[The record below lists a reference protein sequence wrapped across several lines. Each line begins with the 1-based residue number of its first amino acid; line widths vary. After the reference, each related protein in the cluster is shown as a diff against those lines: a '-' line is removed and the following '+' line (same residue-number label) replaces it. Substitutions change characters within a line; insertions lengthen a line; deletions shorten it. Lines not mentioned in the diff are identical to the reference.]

1 MKKPTKSSSN
11 SIKKPQKASAD
22 KKSFAGPTFLITAI
36 TVVALG
42 CIIYSNSFDCSF
54 HLDDN
59 PCILM
64 NSTIRNLSDVQ
75 ALWEMNSSRFFGNLS
90 IAVNYHYGRYE
101 VYGYHL
107 FNLSVHLLN
116 ACLIFL
122 LTIQLFKTPVMR
134 NHSLASHSRSFA
146 FFMALLF
153 VSHPLATG
161 SVTYIIQRF
170 ASMVTLFYLLSV
182 WSFMRARFAQK
193 ISVAILYFSLST
205 MAALA
210 AFTTKENSFTLPIAL
225 VLIELFFFRE
235 NIFSDKKN
243 VKYWLMA
250 VAVTGIVVTFA
261 IFRFS
266 TSIFKTIEPELG
278 NTYTLTSSTYFMT
291 QFSVILKYIQLL
303 FVPVGLNLD
312 YDWPI
317 AQHITEPRTLLS
329 LIALL
334 GLLSLAVYLFKRNR
348 LVSFGIFWFF
358 LTLSIESSI
367 VPISDVIFE
376 HRTYL
381 PMFGFLLVLLSLVFT
396 YVWKKNSFSG
406 AVILTGIVFGYS
418 SMTYAR
424 NKVWKTDETLW
435 LDVVKKSPGKA
446 RPKVNLGKYYIDH
459 NEHQKAYPLFID
471 AEKINPNYFDAA
483 QNSGVCELVFER
495 FDEAIAHF
503 NKALRLNP
511 SNVRAHYAMG
521 LSYLGKEEW
530 TTAIPCFTDALKYD
544 STYTR
549 AFAKRGYAYGSISN
563 WDAALKD
570 YDKACL
576 LDPGNAQYFYERGN
590 IFGINK
596 NYNKAIEN
604 YNKAI
609 FINPN
614 TPDGY
619 LYRAISYENLEQWGK
634 ALADYE
640 TVLRMDPAN
649 KLANAKKSGI
659 EAYFKS
665 KNLPLPK

>member
-1 MKKPTKSSSN
+1 MKN
-11 SIKKPQKASAD
+11 SPKGKAQNGKKTQKQVAE

-59 PCILM
+59 PGILM

-116 ACLIFL
+116 ACLVFL
-122 LTIQLFKTPVMR
+122 LTIKLFKTPVMC

-205 MAALA
+205 MVALA

-317 AQHITEPRTLLS
+317 AQHITEPRALLS

-396 YVWKKNSFSG
+396 YVWKKNSFAG
-406 AVILTGIVFGYS
+406 AVILTGIVLGYS

-435 LDVVKKSPGKA
+435 LDVVKKSPGKS
-446 RPKVNLGKYYIDH
+446 RPNCQMGLYYSDRGEYD
-459 NEHQKAYPLFID
+459 NALNYLDEA
-471 AEKINPNYFDAA
+471 AKINPINHDAFINRGTTFARMGNFPQAIRDFSRCIEIDSVNAKGYGNRGTAYLAVGDSVSAFLDFEKALNYFPKYFNVYKNRGVFYKRTG
-483 QNSGVCELVFER
+483 QNE
-495 FDEAIAHF
+495 
-503 NKALRLNP
+503 KAL
-511 SNVRAHYAMG
+511 MDF
-521 LSYLGKEEW
+521 K
-530 TTAIPCFTDALKYD
+530 
-544 STYTR
+544 
-549 AFAKRGYAYGSISN
+549 
-563 WDAALKD
+563 
-570 YDKACL
+570 
-576 LDPGNAQYFYERGN
+576 
-590 IFGINK
+590 
-596 NYNKAIEN
+596 
-604 YNKAI
+604 
-609 FINPN
+609 
-614 TPDGY
+614 
-619 LYRAISYENLEQWGK
+619 K
-634 ALADYE
+634 ALSIDS
-640 TVLRMDPAN
+640 MD
-649 KLANAKKSGI
+649 I
-659 EAYFKS
+659 E
-665 KNLPLPK
+665 